1 MRQSSFVIDIE
12 FSKQKELIYIS
23 HLDVVRL
30 FMRTFRRADLP
41 LVYTQGYNPH
51 PKISFKRA
59 LRLGVKGNKEKMT
72 MYCTHA
78 IDIKSEKKN
87 LNALLPKGVTISKMV
102 HRRER

>member
-59 LRLGVKGNKEKMT
+59 L
-72 MYCTHA
+72 
-78 IDIKSEKKN
+78 
-87 LNALLPKGVTISKMV
+87 
-102 HRRER
+102 